1 MSCSTSTDIE
11 TKLTYLQWQTSY
23 TETRPYR
30 IAQFGRKKTKNE
42 QKKPHNLIFQK
53 GEDIEVI
60 RDIKGMKEDQKFTL
74 EANGFVYRRY
84 PPPWSTTPKDYW
96 DPEQIRNVFLPE
108 CEAILRNEIEG
119 VDRVFIFDWKVS
131 NSILHPSLAFAYLL
145 S

>member
-53 GEDIEVI
+53 GEDTEIIQDI
-60 RDIKGMKEDQKFTL
+60 RGMKEDQKFTL
-74 EANGFVYRRY
+74 EENGFVYRRY

-96 DPEQIRNVFLPE
+96 DPEQIRNIFLPE
-108 CEAILRNEIEG
+108 CSEKEERKGATN
-119 VDRVFIFDWKVS
+119 
-131 NSILHPSLAFAYLL
+131 
-145 S
+145 